1 MATFFGIIFFI
12 IIGFYLLGLLG
23 RLLIRFL
30 IMRKMKQFGM
40 DGEGAGGAYG
50 AFGRT
55 FTFGGRRE
63 PQPKKEGEVTITGV
77 REERKV
83 SEQVGEYVE
92 YEEEK

>member
-40 DGEGAGGAYG
+40 DGGGAGGAYG